1 MRILVLGGNRFLSRA
16 VAAEAARRGHQVVC
30 ANRGQSGAIPP
41 GVTTLRWDR
50 SEPAPDELTDGE
62 PYDAVVDV
70 SRTPSHVRRALA
82 AVPDAH
88 WVFVSTVSVYADDT
102 DPAGPGVGRLR
113 EAIDD
118 DVDPTASVDAYG
130 GMKVACE
137 RLVLDAVPGA
147 AVVRPG
153 LIVGPGDPSGRFAYW
168 ARRSEA
174 TGDVLAPGRPDD
186 VVQVIDVRDL
196 AAWIVTL
203 AEERTGG
210 VFDAVGEPL
219 PIGDLLAL
227 CLPHAR
233 LVWVDHAFLEAEGVE
248 PWSGP
253 DSIPLWLPRPA
264 YDGML
269 AHDAGPAIAAG
280 LELRPVAD
288 TTHDTRGWLEADPA
302 ARIGGITLEREA
314 DLLDRWSA
322 LTP

>member
-1 MRILVLGGNRFLSRA
+1 
-16 VAAEAARRGHQVVC
+16 
-30 ANRGQSGAIPP
+30 
-41 GVTTLRWDR
+41 VTTVRWDR
-50 SEPAPDELTDGE
+50 SEPAPDELTEGE

-82 AVPDAH
+82 AVPEAH

-102 DPAGPGVGRLR
+102 DPAGPGAGRLR

-118 DVDPTASVDAYG
+118 DVDPTSSVDAYG

-137 RLVLDAVPGA
+137 RLVLDAQPGA

-186 VVQVIDVRDL
+186 VVQLIDVRDL

-203 AEERTGG
+203 AEKRTGG

-219 PIGDLLAL
+219 PIGDLLAA

-233 LVWVDHAFLEAEGVE
+233 LVWVDHAFLEAEGVQ